1 MFNEFLFTLNRIPG
15 LLWLDI
21 SSCLFVKNIDN
32 FDFSPSLFL
41 LQFQLNTGCIKK
53 SRQFRNAS
61 QPREAAS
68 SMKFFV

>member
-1 MFNEFLFTLNRIPG
+1 MFYEFLFTLNRIPG

-32 FDFSPSLFL
+32 FDFSPSFFS

-53 SRQFRNAS
+53 VDNFETPLNLAKRLQ
-61 QPREAAS
+61 
-68 SMKFFV
+68 V